1 MIATFD
7 RDALLSSLT
16 HAANITDRRPIQP
29 ILSNILFT
37 LDRDSATLC
46 ATDLEVQITTR
57 VSVQTDAGGTAF
69 TIPGRKLLDITK
81 ALPEGGS
88 MEFRQDGEKISI
100 RSGKSRFTL
109 QTLPADQF
117 PFLTIPQPHGGGM
130 CDAEAFRSALSVA
143 AVCMGNNDS
152 RFFLNG
158 AAIEVDGDVLRLVS
172 TDGHRLSMMDMSF
185 SPCDWSSAYQG
196 ILPRKAVLELVRLLS
211 GRGGPIQIRMSPTS
225 FVLEHG
231 SFQFAC
237 KLIDA
242 KYPEYRRV
250 IPDGHPHKALLNRA
264 SLREAL
270 QQVEIM
276 AGDSNSSARLFF
288 HDGQVVFNAHNEAQE
303 DAEIAMDA
311 EFDGGS
317 LEISF
322 NVKYLMEG
330 AQMFEAD
337 LLRMQLRDGGSS
349 ALITPVGQ
357 NFPVYVVMPVRS

>member
-7 RDALLSSLT
+7 RDTLLSSLT
-16 HAANITDRRPIQP
+16 HAANITDRRPMQP

-37 LDRDSATLC
+37 LDRDSAALC

-109 QTLPADQF
+109 QTLPAEVF
-117 PFLTIPQPHGGGM
+117 PFLTIQQPQCGGM
-130 CDAEAFRSALSVA
+130 CDVEAFRSALSVA

-158 AAIEVDGDVLRLVS
+158 AAIEAEGDVLRLVS
-172 TDGHRLSMMDMSF
+172 TDGHRLSMMDAAF
-185 SPCDWSSAYQG
+185 APDDWSSAYQG
-196 ILPRKAVLELVRLLS
+196 ILPRKAVLEMVRLLAGRS
-211 GRGGPIQIRMSPTS
+211 GPVTLRMSPTN

-231 SFQFAC
+231 AFQFAC

-250 IPDGHPHKALLNRA
+250 IPSGHPHKALLDRA
-264 SLREAL
+264 RLREVL
-270 QQVEIM
+270 QQVGTM
-276 AGDSNSSARLFF
+276 ADDQHFSARLFF
-288 HDGQVVFNAHNEAQE
+288 HDEQIVFNAHNEAQE
-303 DAEIAMDA
+303 AAEIVMDA
-311 EFDGGS
+311 KFDGGG
-317 LEISF
+317 LEIAF
-322 NVKYLMEG
+322 NVEYLMEG
-330 AQMFEAD
+330 VQMFDAD
-337 LLRMQLRDGGSS
+337 LLQVQLRDGVSS
-349 ALITPVGQ
+349 ALFTPTGQ
-357 NFPVYVVMPVRS
+357 NLPMYVVMPVRV